1 MQRLLPE
8 ANFKSIP
15 NALLALGCVYFLYE
29 ATLQYLLPFWPP
41 GISEFSPA
49 RQATLLRE
57 ARSQALGFM
66 WLMASFLLMAAWGP
80 LFVRIF
86 LLALLVTKA
95 VFFVLWYSPGPIE
108 LTIVYTAIPFVLLA
122 GLVRLAFR
130 YRRVQGTAP

>member
-15 NALLALGCVYFLYE
+15 NALLALGCFYFLYE
-29 ATLQYLLPFWPP
+29 ATLQYLLPYWPP
-41 GISEFSPA
+41 GIGEFSPA
-49 RQATLLRE
+49 KQAILLRE
-57 ARSQALGFM
+57 ARSQALGFV

-86 LLALLVTKA
+86 VLALLATKA
-95 VFFVLWYSPGPIE
+95 VFFVLWYSPGSIE
-108 LTIVYTAIPFVLLA
+108 LTIVYTAIPFALLA

-130 YRRVQGTAP
+130 YRRAQGTAP

>member
-15 NALLALGCVYFLYE
+15 NALLALGCFYFLYE
-29 ATLQYLLPFWPP
+29 ATLQYLLPYWPP
-41 GISEFSPA
+41 GIGEFSPA
-49 RQATLLRE
+49 KQAILLRE
-57 ARSQALGFM
+57 ARSQALGFV

-95 VFFVLWYSPGPIE
+95 VFPVLWYSPGSIE
-108 LTIVYTAIPFVLLA
+108 LTIVYTAIPFALLA

-130 YRRVQGTAP
+130 YRRAQGTAP